1 MLRSRG
7 YITISNASYKVQTD
21 TSGLVY
27 PSQKEGREK
36 RKKEDKKNKASKNSW
51 FPNWATLSPM
61 AGRDCVEP
69 TTTSFLRTLVGAL

>member
-36 RKKEDKKNKASKNSW
+36 RKKRRQEEQGFEEQLVSKLGN
-51 FPNWATLSPM
+51 T
-61 AGRDCVEP
+61 V
-69 TTTSFLRTLVGAL
+69 TSGWT